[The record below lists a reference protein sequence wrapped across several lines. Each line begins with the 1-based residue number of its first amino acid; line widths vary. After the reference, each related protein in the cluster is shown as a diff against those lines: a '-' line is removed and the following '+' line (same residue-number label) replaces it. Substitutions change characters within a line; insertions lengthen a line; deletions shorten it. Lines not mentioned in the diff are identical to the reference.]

1 MPKSYTRCDVVQRL
15 ILVMDGTNG
24 QAVMFGENHTLMEYV
39 IVVRLIQRLLIFAN
53 LLGHVYVP
61 LKNC

>member
-24 QAVMFGENHTLMEYV
+24 QVVMFGANHTLMEYV
-39 IVVRLIQRLLIFAN
+39 IVVIQFEIVN
-53 LLGHVYVP
+53 E
-61 LKNC
+61 

>member
-1 MPKSYTRCDVVQRL
+1 MPKSYTRYDVVQTL
-15 ILVMDGTNG
+15 TLVMDGTNG
-24 QAVMFGENHTLMEYV
+24 QVVMFGENPTLMEYV
-39 IVVRLIQRLLIFAN
+39 IVVRLIQRLLIFAL